1 MATLHCTIEFDYE
14 ISDDKSVRVA
24 VYGFADI
31 EKCAKVDEA
40 HANEEGSDDVLTLLD
55 IASQST
61 LHVTITPKAPGVK
74 T

>member
-1 MATLHCTIEFDYE
+1 MAKLHCTVEFDYD
-14 ISDDKSVRVA
+14 ISDDPAVRVA
-24 VYGFADI
+24 VYGYSDI

-40 HANEEGSDDVLTLLD
+40 SANEEGSDVVLTLLD